1 MTVIPAAGP
10 RSLPPLD
17 DSNRAFWTGGRDG
30 VLMVGRCAGC
40 GRWALPPA
48 TGCPACGGTLE
59 PTAASGRARVY
70 TWTLNSYQYHPE
82 IPPPYLIAIV
92 MLEEQDDLLLATNLI
107 GMEEADVHDGLPVQV
122 VFEDHGDHFYPVFE
136 RAGAG
141 AGAGTA

>member
-1 MTVIPAAGP
+1 MTLIPAAGP

-30 VLMVGRCAGC
+30 ALMVGRCTAC

-48 TGCPACGGTLE
+48 AECPACGGALE

-70 TWTLNSYQYHPE
+70 TWTLNSYQYPPE
-82 IPPPYLIAIV
+82 FPPPYLIAIV
-92 MLEEQDDLLLATNLI
+92 VLEEQEDLLLATNLI

-122 VFEDHGDHFYPVFE
+122 VFENHGEVFYPVFE
-136 RAGAG
+136 RAQPEGAEV
-141 AGAGTA
+141 